1 MQYQV
6 QPGDTIAK
14 VTQQLNTRWDVL
26 RQKNP
31 HAIGRSSRT
40 GRWFLKEGATV
51 TIKES
56 ESFQAVLQQ
65 KVETQKPPATVD
77 AHAEGSE
84 QWRTYT
90 VKPGDN
96 LWTLA
101 IKKFHVNLDDLIRD
115 NNIKNPQLLQ
125 PGQRVRIRKSA
136 EPSTQEVTASWYG
149 QKYHGK
155 MMANGDRFD
164 MNADTIAHKAL
175 PLGTKVVLTNPET
188 GQSENAEITD
198 RGPYISGRDVD
209 LSYGLARK
217 LSMVRQGVGKLMM
230 RIL

>member
-6 QPGDTIAK
+6 QRGDTIAK
-14 VTQQLNTRWDVL
+14 VTQQLNTHWDVL

-31 HAIGRSSRT
+31 HAIGRSVRT

-56 ESFQAVLQQ
+56 FQTVLQQ
-65 KVETQKPPATVD
+65 KVETQKLPAAPDPSSQNT
-77 AHAEGSE
+77 E
-84 QWRTYT
+84 QWRMYT
-90 VKPGDN
+90 IKPGDN

-101 IKKFHVNLDDLIRD
+101 VKKFHVNLDDLIRD
-115 NNIKNPQLLQ
+115 NNIKNPGLIQ
-125 PGQRVRIRKSA
+125 PGQKIRIRKSA
-136 EPSTQEVTASWYG
+136 QPSIQEVTASWYG
-149 QKYHGK
+149 QQYHGK
-155 MMANGDRFD
+155 IMANGDRFD

-188 GQSENAEITD
+188 DQSENAVVTD

-209 LSYGLARK
+209 LSYGLAKK
-217 LSMVRQGVGKLMM
+217 LSMVRQGVGKLVM

>member
-6 QPGDTIAK
+6 QRGDTIAK

-31 HAIGRSSRT
+31 HAIGRSART

-51 TIKES
+51 TAK
-56 ESFQAVLQQ
+56 ESFQTVLQQ
-65 KVETQKPPATVD
+65 KVEAQKPPAADDT
-77 AHAEGSE
+77 HAEDTD

-90 VKPGDN
+90 IKPGDN

-115 NNIKNPQLLQ
+115 NNIKNPRLVQ
-125 PGQRVRIRKSA
+125 PGQKIRIRESA
-136 EPSTQEVTASWYG
+136 QPSTQEVTASWYG

-155 MMANGDRFD
+155 IMANGDRFD

-188 GQSENAEITD
+188 DQSQNAVVTD

-209 LSYGLARK
+209 LSYGLAKK
-217 LSMVRQGVGKLMM
+217 LSMVRQGVGKLVM

>member
-6 QPGDTIAK
+6 QRGDTIAK
-14 VTQQLNTRWDVL
+14 VTQQLNTHWDVL

-31 HAIGRSSRT
+31 HAIGRSVRT

-56 ESFQAVLQQ
+56 FKTVLQQ
-65 KVETQKPPATVD
+65 KVETQKPPGAPDPPSQNT
-77 AHAEGSE
+77 E
-84 QWRTYT
+84 QWRMYT
-90 VKPGDN
+90 IKPGDN

-101 IKKFHVNLDDLIRD
+101 VKKFHINLDDLIRD
-115 NNIKNPQLLQ
+115 NNIKNPGLIQ
-125 PGQRVRIRKSA
+125 PGQKIRIRKSA
-136 EPSTQEVTASWYG
+136 QPSIQEVTASWYG
-149 QKYHGK
+149 QQYHGK
-155 MMANGDRFD
+155 IMANGDRFD

-188 GQSENAEITD
+188 DQSENAVVTD

-209 LSYGLARK
+209 LSYGLAKK
-217 LSMVRQGVGKLMM
+217 LSMVRQGVGKLVM